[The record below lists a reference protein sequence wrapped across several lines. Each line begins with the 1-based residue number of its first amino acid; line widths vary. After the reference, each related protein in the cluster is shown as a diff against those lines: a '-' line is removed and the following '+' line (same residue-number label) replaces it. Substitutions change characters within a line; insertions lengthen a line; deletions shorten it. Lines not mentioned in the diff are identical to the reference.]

1 MLNDGGKVTAN
12 MSVYIHVI
20 IPTYIVHVID
30 IQDTHSRVKNSCHI
44 RIRVE
49 QYLFVVSFKS
59 LNVQSA
65 APLPCLGRWYSPLVA
80 SCCFWCTRC

>member
-20 IPTYIVHVID
+20 IPTYIVHVKD
-30 IQDTHSRVKNSCHI
+30 IQDTHSRAKYSCHS

-59 LNVQSA
+59 LTYIPQLLYRVWVGGTPS
-65 APLPCLGRWYSPLVA
+65 
-80 SCCFWCTRC
+80 